1 MIWDSQVLD
10 VNHVLV
16 PLAKEKIVDLADGGG
31 KSHLKRNVD
40 FTLTL
45 VQKNLNFYKD
55 NNNLYKG
62 KREKEYLLQNQF

>member
-1 MIWDSQVLD
+1 MFRIINYMTWDSQVLD

-16 PLAKEKIVDLADGGG
+16 PLPKEKIVDLVDGGG

-45 VQKNLNFYKD
+45 VKKIS
-55 NNNLYKG
+55 
-62 KREKEYLLQNQF
+62 ELLQR

>member
-1 MIWDSQVLD
+1 LD

-40 FTLTL
+40 FTLIL

-55 NNNLYKG
+55 NIIFVKEKYK
-62 KREKEYLLQNQF
+62 KKYLQNQF

>member
-1 MIWDSQVLD
+1 MTWDSQVLD

-16 PLAKEKIVDLADGGG
+16 PLPKEKIVDLADGGG

-45 VQKNLNFYKD
+45 VKKIS
-55 NNNLYKG
+55 
-62 KREKEYLLQNQF
+62 ELL